1 MRGSFASAS
10 TGAIPPPKFGTR
22 WALGNPRHARRADS
36 GGVYGISGDLQHFP
50 DLRGGDI
57 RYYGLLKTIGVTPK
71 QLRRLIRQQALLLS
85 ALGIP
90 VGLLLG
96 YGVGA
101 AAVPITMSTST
112 MGGRYTTV
120 SVSPWIF
127 LFSSVFALLTV
138 LLSCARPGRIAGRV
152 SCGGGALHRA
162 AVVGEN
168 APEGRQGHPIQM
180 AAANL
185 GRDKKKTALV
195 MVSLSLTV
203 VLLNLLVTFIGG
215 FDMDKYLVSEAAR
228 TSSSAHRT
236 TLTIGVFPDQRG
248 CGTGAGKHS
257 ALSGGL
263 CLSDRRGGY
272 VSAGKRLAG

>member
-1 MRGSFASAS
+1 MLAVLILVAF
-10 TGAIPPPKFGTR
+10 
-22 WALGNPRHARRADS
+22 
-36 GGVYGISGDLQHFP
+36 YGISGDLQHFP
-50 DLRGGDI
+50 DLRGRGTSA
-57 RYYGLLKTIGVTPK
+57 YYGLLKTIGVTPK

-138 LLSCARPGRIAGRV
+138 LLSCARPGRLPGGSLLWRRCATPSV
-152 SCGGGALHRA
+152 SRRETHRKGSK
-162 AVVGEN
+162 VTPV
-168 APEGRQGHPIQM
+168 QM

-185 GRDKKKTALV
+185 GRDK
-195 MVSLSLTV
+195 
-203 VLLNLLVTFIGG
+203 
-215 FDMDKYLVSEAAR
+215 
-228 TSSSAHRT
+228 
-236 TLTIGVFPDQRG
+236 
-248 CGTGAGKHS
+248 
-257 ALSGGL
+257 
-263 CLSDRRGGY
+263 RRRR
-272 VSAGKRLAG
+272 S